1 LQTKLCCLLATG
13 INPHQIGAWMM
24 FILVAALTIVGIF
37 AMPYKVPLQGQVG
50 GKRTLVLLDDL
61 VSFF

>member
-1 LQTKLCCLLATG
+1 
-13 INPHQIGAWMM
+13 MM